1 MGRREEQL
9 SCPACG
15 QSPARLRVTAVNH
28 GTGIVTLA
36 GSGDAA
42 KFYTGMR
49 VVFASRRRG
58 FWRRLRDAIAAARM
72 AMWRR

>member
-1 MGRREEQL
+1 L

-28 GTGIVTLA
+28 GAGTVTLA

-42 KFYTGMR
+42 KFYTGQR
-49 VVFASRRRG
+49 VVFASSRRG
-58 FWRRLRDAIAAARM
+58 FWRRIRDALAAARM
-72 AMWRR
+72 AMGRP